1 MMMPFFNQ
9 NWTGACWGCWAG
21 PGLLAG
27 WFASSWIV
35 RAEIGCCSTGLQALS
50 VTLLYKNKEE
60 GGSARALPVASPM
73 PKSVSL

>member
-1 MMMPFFNQ
+1 MMPFFNR
-9 NWTGACWGCWAG
+9 NWAGVCWGCYDG

-35 RAEIGCCSTGLQALS
+35 KAEIGCCNAGLQALG
-50 VTLLYKNKEE
+50 VTLLSKNKEE
-60 GGSARALPVASPM
+60 GGSPRALPVAAPM